1 MNRLISVSGLL
12 RVKIT
17 CPSAS
22 VSLHWHNSHKF
33 PKMKSQPSI
42 KRRGLLAGGNWLIDH
57 VKRIDA
63 LPQPECL
70 ANIQSTHQSGGGSPG
85 NVLFSLAGCGVTFP
99 LLAAGMVGKDAA
111 GTWLLAEC
119 KRRKID
125 TKHLGA
131 THAAATGF
139 TDVMTEQ
146 GGRRTFFHSRG
157 ASALWTGDDL
167 NFTKLKVKHF
177 HLGHLMVLDALDAAD
192 KAHGTKA
199 AKLLASAVQA
209 GVKTSV
215 DIVSEQSER
224 FAQVVPPALKFTDYL
239 IINEHEA
246 GRITG
251 FKVRDA
257 EGRLDTVTLRH
268 AAGALLQQGVREL
281 VVLHFPEG
289 AFARTR
295 KGEDVW
301 QSSVKLP
308 AKLIA
313 GSVGAGDAFCAGFL
327 LGVHEGWETKQC
339 LETAVCVAAASL
351 TDPTAT
357 EGIKSLSAA
366 LNLAKKYKF
375 QPPLEPSEDF

>member
-1 MNRLISVSGLL
+1 
-12 RVKIT
+12 
-17 CPSAS
+17 
-22 VSLHWHNSHKF
+22 
-33 PKMKSQPSI
+33 MKAQPSI

-70 ANIQSTHQSGGGSPG
+70 ANIRSTHQSGGGSPG
-85 NVLFSLAGCGVTFP
+85 NVLFSLAGCGVSFP
-99 LLAAGMVGKDAA
+99 LLAAGLVGKDAA
-111 GTWLLAEC
+111 GAWLQTEC

-131 THAAATGF
+131 TPAAATGF
-139 TDVMTEQ
+139 TDVMTEH
-146 GGRRTFFHSRG
+146 GGRRTFFHARG

-177 HLGHLMVLDALDAAD
+177 HLGHLMVLDALDAPD
-192 KAHGTKA
+192 KTHGTKA

-215 DIVSEQSER
+215 DIVTEQSER
-224 FAQVVPPALKFTDYL
+224 CAQVVPPALKFTDYL

-357 EGIKSLSAA
+357 DGIKSLAAA
-366 LNLAKKYKF
+366 LNLGKKYKF
-375 QPPLEPSEDF
+375 QPPLEPGEEF

>member
-1 MNRLISVSGLL
+1 M
-12 RVKIT
+12 
-17 CPSAS
+17 
-22 VSLHWHNSHKF
+22 
-33 PKMKSQPSI
+33 MKAQPSI

-57 VKRIDA
+57 VKLIDA

-70 ANIQSTHQSGGGSPG
+70 ANIRSTQQSGGGSPC
-85 NVLFSLAGCGVTFP
+85 NVLFSLAGCGVSFP
-99 LLAAGMVGKDAA
+99 LLAAGLVGKDAA
-111 GTWLLAEC
+111 GAWLLAEC

-125 TKHLGA
+125 TKHLDA
-131 THAAATGF
+131 TNVAATGC
-139 TDVMTEQ
+139 TDVMTEHAS
-146 GGRRTFFHSRG
+146 GRRTFFHYRG
-157 ASALWTGDDL
+157 ACALWTGDDL
-167 NFTKLKVKHF
+167 DFTKLKVKHF
-177 HLGHLMVLDALDAAD
+177 HLGHLMVMDALDAAD
-192 KAHGTKA
+192 KTYGTKA
-199 AKLLASAVQA
+199 AKLLAAAVAA

-215 DIVSEQSER
+215 DIVTEQSER
-224 FAQVVPPALKFTDYL
+224 FAQVVSPALKFTDYL

-295 KGEDVW
+295 KGDDVW

-327 LGVHEGWETKQC
+327 LGVQEGWETKRC

-351 TDPTAT
+351 TDPTAAA
-357 EGIKSLSAA
+357 GIKSLSAA
-366 LNLAKKYKF
+366 LALGKKYKF
-375 QPPLEPSEDF
+375 HPPLEPGEDF